1 MRKKIKVGIIGLGVG
16 KYHLNCFLE
25 NNRCEV
31 VSVCDFE
38 ISKLKQIK
46 LKKPKIKITTKSDNI
61 INDKNIDLVCIASY
75 DNFHA
80 EQVINCIKKKKH
92 VFVEKPIC
100 TNQKDY
106 LKIKKVLD
114 KNPNIKLSSN
124 FVLRTS
130 PQFLKLSQMI
140 KKKKLGEIFYIS
152 GEYNY
157 GRLSKITDGWRAK
170 IKNYSV
176 THGGVMH
183 IIDLAISLIGKRPLK
198 VSALGNNISTKKSKF
213 NYNDISVAI
222 IKFENGLILNV
233 VSNFGCVM
241 PHHHTFKVYGTKQ
254 TFIQNFNDVGIFNSR
269 IKINPVK
276 KLSNKYPNNKKN
288 KILENF
294 LDIVLNKNKNV
305 LLNSKDVMNSM
316 AVSIA
321 IDKSIKTKKWEKIIY

>member
-1 MRKKIKVGIIGLGVG
+1 MHKKIKVGIIGLGVG
-16 KYHLNCFLE
+16 KHHLACFL
-25 NNRCEV
+25 NNKHCEV
-31 VSVCDFE
+31 VSVCDFKV
-38 ISKLKQIK
+38 SKLNQIK
-46 LKKPKIKITTKSDNI
+46 SVRPKINITTKSENI

-80 EQVINCIKKKKH
+80 DQVINCIKRKKH
-92 VFVEKPIC
+92 IFVEKPIC
-100 TNQKDY
+100 TNLKEY
-106 LKIKKVLD
+106 LKIKKELN

-130 PQFLKLSQMI
+130 PQFLKLSEMI
-140 KKKKLGEIFYIS
+140 KKKKFGEIFHIS

-157 GRLSKITDGWRAK
+157 GRLSKITKGWRGK

-183 IIDLAISLIGKRPLK
+183 IIDLAISLIGKRPIK
-198 VSALGNNISTKKSKF
+198 VSALGNKISTKKTKF
-213 NYNDISVAI
+213 KSNDISVAI
-222 IKFENGLILNV
+222 IKFKNDLILNV

-254 TFIQNFNDVGIFNSR
+254 SFIQNFNNVGIYNSR
-269 IKINPVK
+269 IKNNPIK
-276 KLSNKYPNNKKN
+276 RLSYMYSNNKKK

-294 LDIVLNKNKNV
+294 LENIVYRKKNE
-305 LLNSKDVMNSM
+305 LINSKDVMNSM